1 MGNTYRKKYGFP
13 SFMGA
18 GWSDLRAVL
27 AEWLPSDTLQLGKKF
42 ASLQQHED
50 HVEVHFTDSSSV
62 KARVLVGA
70 DGNFSK
76 VRQQTLNDGLPEF
89 GVRWVYSFNTLLVMP
104 M

>member
-1 MGNTYRKKYGFP
+1 MYTKKYGFP
-13 SFMGA
+13 SLMGV
-18 GWSDLRAVL
+18 GWSDLQAVL
-27 AEWLPSDTLQLGKKF
+27 AEWLPPDTLQLGKKF

-62 KARVLVGA
+62 KTRVLVGA

-89 GVRWVYSFNTLLVMP
+89 AVR
-104 M
+104 